1 MDEKSSRPC
10 MTSLDDWMH
19 ESKNNARPLILP
31 CLDDFGYDGGKFINL
46 SFIESISQQI
56 VLGIDL

>member
-19 ESKNNARPLILP
+19 ASKNNARPLILP

-56 VLGIDL
+56 V